1 MAHLYKDLGVILAD
15 HTVNDDATGTNRL
28 VAGFAVRTTTGRD
41 MGFVWTVRGVW
52 NWRSPSGKNFGERKN
67 KYTALVALR
76 DAFNHHDAARGLR
89 SRAAHVVA
97 DLNTL
102 DDRFTAPPV
111 ARRVEST
118 DRPKTA
124 PAPKVAPPVAPVVQV
139 INWGAVTNPGLSNA
153 VAAAFKKHGAK

>member
-52 NWRSPSGKNFGERKN
+52 NWRSPSGKNFGERRN

-89 SRAAHVVA
+89 SRAAHVI
-97 DLNTL
+97 TSTEP
-102 DDRFTAPPV
+102 TAPPV

-118 DRPKTA
+118 DRPRTA
-124 PAPKVAPPVAPVVQV
+124 TAPKVAPPVAPVVQV
-139 INWGAVTNPGLSNA
+139 INWGAVTNPGLSDA

>member
-28 VAGFAVRTTTGRD
+28 VAGFAVRTMTGRD

-52 NWRSPSGKNFGERKN
+52 NWRSPSGKNFGERRN

-76 DAFNHHDAARGLR
+76 DAFNHHDASRGLR
-89 SRAAHVVA
+89 SRAAHVVES
-97 DLNTL
+97 T
-102 DDRFTAPPV
+102 DRPTAPQT

-124 PAPKVAPPVAPVVQV
+124 TASQVAAPVVPVVQV
-139 INWGAVTNPGLSNA
+139 INWGAVNNAGLSDA